1 MAKSDLIYG
10 SFNTVP
16 KNGIYKLSPINFP
29 SPAKDI
35 EIVPVAGK
43 NGSVVYDNGSYKNV
57 ELTAELVIE
66 PQKHYE
72 DILSQFDDI
81 RDAIMTQKGY
91 QRLEDS
97 LYPDEYR
104 LAIATD
110 CMLSEVDA
118 ALGKARITFD
128 AKPQRFLKSG
138 ELPVSFTDSSKA
150 QQTIYKYS
158 DFSSYTKT
166 SILDPLGDEL
176 GIDITDV
183 QFYVLDLSGITL
195 DNDKMMRVEGGFDE
209 FYGVLCSYN
218 PVTESGNASQYML
231 NDTFLMQ
238 QGDPREYWLFPAA
251 ANIKIYAEDVL
262 VYESPYTEH
271 ETMHNQ
277 TMFSTKPLVK
287 VDIADGDSITDY
299 LFSIG
304 PNGVLFTQPA
314 EFPYNRA
321 QTITIDCE
329 AMEAYSLPRDNPA
342 GYKVNWNPYVTFV
355 KAPELMPG
363 DNDIAYDANVSNLRI
378 YPNWWR
384 L

>member
-35 EIVPVAGK
+35 KIVPVAGK
-43 NGSVVYDNGSYKNV
+43 NGYVVYDNGSYKNV

-72 DILSQFDDI
+72 DILSQYDDI

-138 ELPVSFTDSSKA
+138 ELPVSFTDSSKS
-150 QQTIYKYS
+150 QQTIYQYS

-166 SILDPLGDEL
+166 SILDPLGR
-176 GIDITDV
+176 DIKTDLSSAL
-183 QFYVLDLSGITL
+183 FYVVDMSGVTIADDT
-195 DNDKMMRVEGGFDE
+195 MIRVEGGFDE
-209 FYGVLCSYN
+209 FFVAICSNN
-218 PVTESGNASQYML
+218 PVSSSSNASGYRLDDAFLLHQY
-231 NDTFLMQ
+231 
-238 QGDPREYWLFPAA
+238 DPRAYWLFPAA

-262 VYESPYTEH
+262 VYESPNTEH
-271 ETMHNQ
+271 ETIHNQ
-277 TMFSTKPLVK
+277 TMFGAKPIVK
-287 VDIADGDSITDY
+287 VDIATGYDVTDY
-299 LFSIG
+299 LFAIG
-304 PNGVLFTQPA
+304 SNGVMFTQPNI
-314 EFPYNRA
+314 FPYNQA

>member
-118 ALGKARITFD
+118 AIGKAKITFD

-158 DFSSYTKT
+158 DLSNYTKT
-166 SILDPLGDEL
+166 SIIVDMERRVNMDLTNSL
-176 GIDITDV
+176 
-183 QFYVLDLSGITL
+183 FYVVNVSGAGL
-195 DNDKMMRVEGGFDE
+195 ALNDMIRVEGGFDK
-209 FYGVLCSYN
+209 FVVAICMDN
-218 PVTESGNASQYML
+218 PVTENSNASTVLTSDSFML
-231 NDTFLMQ
+231 PNNYN
-238 QGDPREYWLFPAA
+238 YWLFPAA
-251 ANIKIYAEDVL
+251 ANIKIYAEDTL
-262 VYESPYTEH
+262 AYESPNTEH
-271 ETMHNQ
+271 KSMVNP
-277 TMFSTKPLVK
+277 TMFGAKPIVK
-287 VDIADGDSITDY
+287 VDIGANEITDY

-304 PNGVLFTQPA
+304 SNGVLITQPNT
-314 EFPYNRA
+314 FPYGNA

-329 AMEAYSLPRDNPA
+329 AMEAYSLPRDNPS
-342 GYKVNWNPYVTFV
+342 GYKVNWNPYVKFI

-363 DNDIAYDANVSNLRI
+363 DNDISYDATVSNLRI
-378 YPNWWR
+378 IPRWWR